1 LPGEDKQVLTDRA
14 VGGCARSD
22 QNRRKLRRFLL
33 YRSREPVGT
42 EESMSCLLGI
52 DLGTSS
58 VKVAAFGV
66 EGALKGIGVA
76 EYPIL
81 TPRLEYAE
89 QDPEQWWSATVMAVR
104 EALEKAGHPEV
115 LGIGFSG
122 QMHGLVLLD
131 QAKRLV
137 RPAIIWADQRSA
149 HLLPE
154 IEGRVGRSLLAERC
168 GTAPTAGFAI
178 ASLYWLQKFE
188 AQTLERAVTVMLPK
202 DYLRFKL
209 TGELGTDQSDA
220 ASSGLFDVGQRVW
233 ADGVIGRM
241 GLPRSMFPKVHASA
255 DIVGPLIPSAAAELG
270 LPPGI
275 PVSAGCADQPAQA
288 VGNGLL
294 DPPLGS
300 VTIGTGGQV
309 FVPLTQPLIDPALR
323 LHTFCHAAPARWYL
337 LGAMLSAGMALRWL
351 RSVLGR
357 EKSSYTELVQLAA
370 DVPPGSEG
378 LTFLPY
384 LVGERSPLMDP
395 NAKAGFIGLAL
406 RHGPGHLVRALLE
419 GVAFALRQTVDT
431 MVGCG
436 ADLTRLVASGNGL
449 ANPIWR
455 QIVADVL
462 NRPLCQGTGEQASE
476 RAGVGAAMIAGI
488 GAGVFK
494 GYEEA
499 RKLAPVFTAVTEPKP
514 SASALYESHYG
525 RFVDAYPRLRGWF

>member
-1 LPGEDKQVLTDRA
+1 
-14 VGGCARSD
+14 
-22 QNRRKLRRFLL
+22 
-33 YRSREPVGT
+33 
-42 EESMSCLLGI
+42 MSCLLGI

-58 VKVAAFGV
+58 VKVVAFGV
-66 EGALKGIGVA
+66 EGALKGIGFA

-81 TPRLEYAE
+81 TPRLGYAE
-89 QDPEQWWSATVMAVR
+89 QDPEQWWRATVTAVR
-104 EALEKAGHPEV
+104 EALDKAGHPEI

-131 QAKRLV
+131 QGKRLL

-149 HLLPE
+149 DLLPE
-154 IEGRVGRSLLAERC
+154 IEERVARSLFAQRC

-188 AQTLERAVTVMLPK
+188 TQTLERAATLMLPK
-202 DYLRFKL
+202 DFLRFKL
-209 TGELGTDQSDA
+209 TGELGTDESDA

-233 ADGVIGRM
+233 ADEVIERLA
-241 GLPRSMFPKVHASA
+241 LPRSLFPKVHASA
-255 DIVGPLIPSAAAELG
+255 DVVGPLSQSAAAELG
-270 LPPGI
+270 LRPGI
-275 PVSAGCADQPAQA
+275 PVAAGCADQPAQA

-309 FVPLTQPLIDPALR
+309 FVPLTRPLIDPALR
-323 LHTFCHAAPARWYL
+323 LHTFCHAPPTRWYL

-357 EKSSYTELVQLAA
+357 ERASYAELVQLAA
-370 DVPPGSEG
+370 EVPPGSEG
-378 LTFLPY
+378 LFFLPY

-395 NAKAGFIGLAL
+395 QAKAGFVGLAL
-406 RHGPGHLVRALLE
+406 RHGPGHFVRALLE
-419 GVAFALRQTVDT
+419 GVAFALRQIVDT

-449 ANPIWR
+449 ANPVWR
-455 QIVADVL
+455 QIVADIL
-462 NRPLCQGTGEQASE
+462 NRPLCLGTGEQAAE

-488 GAGVFK
+488 ASGVLN
-494 GYEEA
+494 GYQDTQ
-499 RKLAPVFTAVTEPKP
+499 KLAPNFNVLTEPNP
-514 SASALYESHYG
+514 EIIAIYAAHY
-525 RFVDAYPRLRGWF
+525 RSFLEIYPRLKSWRAI

>member
-1 LPGEDKQVLTDRA
+1 
-14 VGGCARSD
+14 
-22 QNRRKLRRFLL
+22 
-33 YRSREPVGT
+33 
-42 EESMSCLLGI
+42 MSCLLGI

-58 VKVAAFGV
+58 VKVVAFGV
-66 EGALKGIGVA
+66 EGALKGIGFA

-81 TPRLEYAE
+81 TPRLGYAE
-89 QDPEQWWSATVMAVR
+89 QDPEQWWRSTVTAVR
-104 EALEKAGHPEV
+104 EALDKVGHPEI

-131 QAKRLV
+131 QGKRLL

-149 HLLPE
+149 ELLPE
-154 IEGRVGRSLLAERC
+154 IEDRVGRSLLAQRC

-188 AQTLERAVTVMLPK
+188 PQTLELAATWMLPK
-202 DYLRFKL
+202 DFLRFKL
-209 TGELGTDQSDA
+209 TGELGTDESDA
-220 ASSGLFDVGQRVW
+220 ASSGLFNVGQRVW
-233 ADGVIGRM
+233 ADEVIGRLA
-241 GLPRSMFPKVHASA
+241 LPRSLFPKVHASA
-255 DIVGPLIPSAAAELG
+255 DVVGPLSESAADELG
-270 LPPGI
+270 LRAGI

-300 VTIGTGGQV
+300 MTIGTGGQV
-309 FVPLTQPLIDPALR
+309 FVPLTRPLIDPELR
-323 LHTFCHAAPARWYL
+323 LHTFCHAPPARWYL

-357 EKSSYTELVQLAA
+357 GGASYEELVQLAA
-370 DVPPGSEG
+370 EVQPGSEG
-378 LTFLPY
+378 LFFLPY

-395 NAKAGFIGLAL
+395 EAKAGFIGLAL
-406 RHGPGHLVRALLE
+406 RHGPGHFVRALLE
-419 GVAFALRQTVDT
+419 GVAFALRQIVDT

-455 QIVADVL
+455 QIVADIL

-488 GAGVFK
+488 GSGVFH
-494 GYEEA
+494 GYQDA
-499 RKLAPVFTAVTEPKP
+499 QKLAPIFNVVTEPNRDTV
-514 SASALYESHYG
+514 ALYEPHY
-525 RFVDAYPRLRGWF
+525 RSFLEIYPRMKSWRARAI